1 LLRNKAK
8 EIKEAL
14 APLVEQGQVRVTEGA
29 LGISVEINASVLF
42 ESGEARLQGPAILAL
57 RTVGQIMS
65 STDFPVTVEGH
76 TDNAPI
82 NSPLFPS
89 NWELSVSRAAS
100 VVRLF
105 IDTGVDPRRL
115 TASGYAE
122 QRPLA
127 DNATVE
133 GRQRNRRVSIN
144 LESRTPDD
152 AVEVPIQ

>member
-1 LLRNKAK
+1 
-8 EIKEAL
+8 
-14 APLVEQGQVRVTEGA
+14 
-29 LGISVEINASVLF
+29 
-42 ESGEARLQGPAILAL
+42 
-57 RTVGQIMS
+57 
-65 STDFPVTVEGH
+65 
-76 TDNAPI
+76 
-82 NSPLFPS
+82 
-89 NWELSVSRAAS
+89 
-100 VVRLF
+100 LF